1 VAWFSFKRSAVSSDE
16 TGQAEPALLA
26 GRYRLG
32 ATLGSGSAGVVR
44 EAIDMRTSRVVAV
57 KLITLPHNL
66 PAQQRQEWTNRLQRE
81 AELARRLEHPD
92 IVTVYE
98 TGLQADRAWL
108 IMEKVSG
115 HDLSRYTVRH
125 RLLPEVLVLRIGAR
139 VAAALG
145 HAHSQGVVHRDLKP
159 ANVLVNLATG
169 LVKLADF
176 GVAHLPDA
184 IHTQTGMTLGTPAYM
199 APEQLIGASP
209 TAASDA
215 YSLGVMRFEML
226 AGRRP
231 HHAATLGEL
240 LQATAHQEPASLAA
254 LRPDV
259 PRSAVALVEQ
269 LLAREPTARPTDL
282 SDWAAQMAALAA
294 VMMRVQPATMVSP
307 L

>member
-1 VAWFSFKRSAVSSDE
+1 VAWFSFKRSAPS
-16 TGQAEPALLA
+16 GNEPAQADTSLLA

-32 ATLGSGSAGVVR
+32 APLGTGSAAVVR
-44 EAIDMRTSRVVAV
+44 EAFDMRTSRVVAA
-57 KLITLPHNL
+57 KLIALPNDL
-66 PAQQRQEWTNRLQRE
+66 PDSQRQEWVSRLQRE

-98 TGLQADRAWL
+98 TGLQAGQAWL

-115 HDLSRYTVRH
+115 VDLSRYTVRH
-125 RLLPEVLVLRIGAR
+125 RLLPEVLVLRIAAR

-145 HAHSQGVVHRDLKP
+145 HAHGQGVVHRDLKP

-169 LVKLADF
+169 QVKLADF
-176 GVAHLPDA
+176 GVAYLPDST
-184 IHTQTGMTLGTPAYM
+184 HTQTGMTLGTPAYM
-199 APEQLIGASP
+199 APEQLTGAQP

-215 YSLGVMRFEML
+215 YSLGVMLFEML

-240 LQATAHQEPASLAA
+240 LKATAHHEPASLAA
-254 LRPDV
+254 LRPDLPKPV
-259 PRSAVALVEQ
+259 IALVEQ
-269 LLAREPTARPTDL
+269 LLAREPGSRPADL
-282 SDWAAQMAALAA
+282 TEWAVQLAALAA
-294 VMMRVQPATMVSP
+294 VMMRLQPASMVSP